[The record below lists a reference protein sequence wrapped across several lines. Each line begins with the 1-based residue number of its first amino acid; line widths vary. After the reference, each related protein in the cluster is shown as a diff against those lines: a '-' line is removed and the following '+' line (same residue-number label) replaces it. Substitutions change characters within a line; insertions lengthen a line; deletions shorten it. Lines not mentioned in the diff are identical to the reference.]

1 MRRGLGRRGRTGDV
15 SIGRVVATVVVSM
28 QAHDKVPNSKLAV
41 KLSAYYLVVI
51 VFKSELSLQPMI

>member
-1 MRRGLGRRGRTGDV
+1 MVWGEGGLTGDV

-51 VFKSELSLQPMI
+51 VFISELSL